1 MPSLYIEYLEN
12 LENIFKILSS
22 FNFSFNLRFK
32 LQYLVLE
39 VCLWEQRYGEAG
51 VQLYLTRRV
60 PLETLLS
67 E

>member
-32 LQYLVLE
+32 LQNLVLE
-39 VCLWEQRYGEAG
+39 VCL
-51 VQLYLTRRV
+51 
-60 PLETLLS
+60 
-67 E
+67 